1 MGFDFFL
8 NILSYAVFSRI
19 PEKGSLSA
27 GRNKR
32 SYWKQQTNN
41 ISIWYSTCNVNLY
54 MINDKIEYTHDCIGF
69 MINAKPDKRA
79 SRYTKNGFS
88 HKRKT

>member
-8 NILSYAVFSRI
+8 NIFFYTVYSRI

-32 SYWKQQTNN
+32 SSWKQQSNN
-41 ISIWYSTCNVNLY
+41 ISIW
-54 MINDKIEYTHDCIGF
+54 
-69 MINAKPDKRA
+69 
-79 SRYTKNGFS
+79 
-88 HKRKT
+88 